1 MAPAVPDLKAMT
13 DAFEGMSD
21 SSVAAGRQFISCC
34 RKGDQTRAAA
44 ILAANPAVFNAQDIN
59 GMTALMW
66 ALTNS
71 HHSTARWLLARP
83 GLDCSLAS
91 NYRNTALHCACWH
104 AAPLDILTAIAARMS
119 PAAIEKKD
127 RWNGR
132 TALEFAM
139 ERDHS
144 EAVLLLRHQPQSH
157 LS

>member
-1 MAPAVPDLKAMT
+1 
-13 DAFEGMSD
+13 
-21 SSVAAGRQFISCC
+21 
-34 RKGDQTRAAA
+34 
-44 ILAANPAVFNAQDIN
+44 
-59 GMTALMW
+59 MTALMW

-104 AAPLDILTAIAARMS
+104 AAPLDIITAIAARQATPHRAKLLGFSRMS